1 MSIHFL
7 VAIVGSLIAAAGTG
21 VLISRCLRAPNAVLV
36 AWTVAIF
43 GLTVALGAQAIGYQL
58 GFGPIAFR
66 AMQIGAQVLAPLALA
81 FGLTDLAGK
90 TIVSRFAARLILTV
104 VAIISLVILAIDP
117 LGAAA
122 FTKAWPAA
130 TVYYQIVPNKLL
142 EFALAPLTVGIA
154 LVTMV
159 VIASRP
165 GRDPAW
171 RPAFPAA
178 APAGIAALILAVPS
192 VIALLGL
199 SLPVGAAFTPLCA
212 IAAALTWLAGARAAR
227 LRLAQLR
234 QEPGREDSADET
246 GEWGLQRSWGQ
257 GPERTGEFGRAAEDD
272 EFGIYRPRDGA
283 SRSRSDDLDYQGAN
297 GHGQFSD
304 DSGYLPEQDFA
315 PEFPGRPG
323 LPDEA
328 PYPGRAGLQDATSL
342 MDGPDRPG
350 DPGYADE
357 PDFPDPGY
365 RDPGPPPR
373 PDRGRA
379 ASRESAAPLF
389 GQIAIYTLLEDRVQE
404 FDQLTKRV
412 VKLVRAQEPDTL
424 VYIVHAVPSAPM
436 QRILYEVYRDRDAYE
451 AHRRQPYVLAFEA
464 DRRPFVLATNI
475 IELGLQQAKV
485 SPLPSVSDLLHDT
498 GFDLLNDTGFG
509 QPGFGPRPPGAD
521 PRGRGGPNGD
531 PLAGSG
537 PHRYPRASGGSN
549 GDPLAGSGPHRY
561 PRASASQ
568 NGDPLAG
575 SGPHRYPRASADPL
589 AGSGPHQHPMP
600 NGGGSY
606 GDPLGGD
613 SRIGGGTGPRR
624 LR

>member
-7 VAIVGSLIAAAGTG
+7 VAIVGSLIAAAGTS

-43 GLTVALGAQAIGYQL
+43 GLTVALVAQAVGYQL

-66 AMQIGAQVLAPLALA
+66 AMEIGAQVLAPLALA

-104 VAIISLVILAIDP
+104 VATISLVILAIDP

-142 EFALAPLTVGIA
+142 EFAVAPLTAGVA

-192 VIALLGL
+192 LIALLGL
-199 SLPVGAAFTPLCA
+199 SLPVGAAFTPFCA
-212 IAAALTWLAGARAAR
+212 IAAAVTWLAGVRAAR
-227 LRLAQLR
+227 LRLEQLR
-234 QEPGREDSADET
+234 QEPAREDSADET

-257 GPERTGEFGRAAEDD
+257 GPERTGELGRAGEDD

-283 SRSRSDDLDYQGAN
+283 SRSRSDGLDYQGAN

-315 PEFPGRPG
+315 PEFPGG
-323 LPDEA
+323 AGQQDEA
-328 PYPGRAGLQDATSL
+328 PYPGRAALQDATSL
-342 MDGPDRPG
+342 MDGPDQPG
-350 DPGYADE
+350 DTGYADE
-357 PDFPDPGY
+357 SDFPDPGY
-365 RDPGPPPR
+365 RPGYPE
-373 PDRGRA
+373 RA
-379 ASRESAAPLF
+379 RHGAGHREPLF

-412 VKLVRAQEPDTL
+412 VKQVRAQEPDTL

-485 SPLPSVSDLLHDT
+485 SPLPSVSDLLQDT

-509 QPGFGPRPPGAD
+509 QPGYGPRPPGAG
-521 PRGRGGPNGD
+521 PRGSGGPNGDPLAGSGPHRSPRASGGPNGD

-537 PHRYPRASGGSN
+537 PHRYPRAS
-549 GDPLAGSGPHRY
+549 AR
-561 PRASASQ
+561 Q

-589 AGSGPHQHPMP
+589 AGSGPRQYPMA

-606 GDPLGGD
+606 GDPLAGD
-613 SRIGGGTGPRR
+613 SRISGGTGPRR

>member
-21 VLISRCLRAPNAVLV
+21 VLISRCLRAPNTVLV

-90 TIVSRFAARLILTV
+90 TIVSRFAARLVLAV
-104 VAIISLVILAIDP
+104 VAIISLVIMAIDP

-122 FTKAWPAA
+122 FTKAWPSA

-142 EFALAPLTVGIA
+142 EFAVAPLTVGVA

-178 APAGIAALILAVPS
+178 APAGIAALILAVPT
-192 VIALLGL
+192 VIALLKL

-212 IAAALTWLAGARAAR
+212 IAAALTWLAGTRAAK
-227 LRLAQLR
+227 LQLTQLH

-257 GPERTGEFGRAAEDD
+257 GPERTGEFGRAADDD

-323 LPDEA
+323 L
-328 PYPGRAGLQDATSL
+328 QDATSL
-342 MDGPDRPG
+342 MDGPDLPG

-357 PDFPDPGY
+357 ADFPDPGY
-365 RDPGPPPR
+365 RDPGPPPPPEY

-379 ASRESAAPLF
+379 AGREPAAPLF
-389 GQIAIYTLLEDRVQE
+389 GQIAIYTLLEDRVQD

-485 SPLPSVSDLLHDT
+485 SPLPSVSALLHDT

-509 QPGFGPRPPGAD
+509 QPGYGPRPPGAGS
-521 PRGRGGPNGD
+521 RG
-531 PLAGSG
+531 S
-537 PHRYPRASGGSN
+537 GSN

-568 NGDPLAG
+568 NGDPLTG

-589 AGSGPHQHPMP
+589 AGSGPHQYPMA

-606 GDPLGGD
+606 GDPLAGD

>member
-7 VAIVGSLIAAAGTG
+7 VAIVGSLIAAAGMS
-21 VLISRCLRAPNAVLV
+21 VLIPRCLRAPNAVLV

-66 AMQIGAQVLAPLALA
+66 AMEIGAQVLAPLALA

-142 EFALAPLTVGIA
+142 EFAVAPLTAGVA
-154 LVTMV
+154 VVTMV

-199 SLPVGAAFTPLCA
+199 SLPVSAAFTPLCA
-212 IAAALTWLAGARAAR
+212 IAAALTWLAGVRAAG
-227 LRLAQLR
+227 LRLEQLHR
-234 QEPGREDSADET
+234 EPGREDSADET

-257 GPERTGEFGRAAEDD
+257 GPERTGEFGRVADDD

-283 SRSRSDDLDYQGAN
+283 SRSRSEDLDYQGAN

-323 LPDEA
+323 PPDEA

-342 MDGPDRPG
+342 MGGPDLPG

-365 RDPGPPPR
+365 REPGPPPR
-373 PDRGRA
+373 PEHPDRGRA
-379 ASRESAAPLF
+379 AGREPAAPLF

-451 AHRRQPYVLAFEA
+451 AHRRQPYVLAFDS

-485 SPLPSVSDLLHDT
+485 SPLPSVSDLLQDT

-509 QPGFGPRPPGAD
+509 QPGYGPRSPGAG
-521 PRGRGGPNGD
+521 PGASGGANGD

-537 PHRYPRASGGSN
+537 PHRYPRAGA
-549 GDPLAGSGPHRY
+549 DPLAGSGPHRY
-561 PRASASQ
+561 PRAGA
-568 NGDPLAG
+568 DPLAG

-589 AGSGPHQHPMP
+589 AGSGPHQYPMA

-606 GDPLGGD
+606 GDPLAED
-613 SRIGGGTGPRR
+613 SWLSGGTGPRR